1 MIIDASDLIRKRIT
15 KKAIHIVSDGK
26 SFNEADESI
35 DFSTPIELNAT
46 LSILGDILSLE
57 GTVTTVLKLTCSR
70 CLEKF
75 DYPISIEITEQFSNN
90 RDDNTENII
99 FIDNEIFDITD
110 VINNNILMSLPIKK
124 LCKEDCKG
132 LCQHCGTN
140 LNFSTCK
147 CKKEEIDPRLAKLK
161 DLFSSN

>member
-1 MIIDASDLIRKRIT
+1 MIIDASDLIRKKVT

-26 SFNEADESI
+26 SFHEAGESI

-57 GTVTTVLKLTCSR
+57 GTVNTTLKLICSR
-70 CLEKF
+70 CLEEF
-75 DYPISIEITEQFSNN
+75 DYPITIEISEKFSNN
-90 RDDNTENII
+90 RDDNTEDII
-99 FIDNEIFDITD
+99 FIDNENFDITD
-110 VINNNILMSLPIKK
+110 VINNNIFMSLPIKK

-147 CKKEEIDPRLAKLK
+147 CEKEDIDPRLAKLK